1 MIPAQRSVVFAGIG
15 KMGLPMAAHLLWQ
28 VTTLKTD
35 GANALILFRANRFAG
50 LLLFAACVVVGAS

>member
-1 MIPAQRSVVFAGIG
+1 MSTRMKILLWFFVVAL
-15 KMGLPMAAHLLWQ
+15 LPMAAHLLWQ